1 MGSFKEMV
9 LIVSIFSACVLTI
22 LATFFAV
29 LNQKAIG
36 DGALYSLQSATI
48 FTDMAARCGW
58 AMHTVPKVRKS
69 EKKLHVDCS
78 KNQKQFQ
85 KYNWKNK
92 KWGTG
97 NSKHGTVNLE

>member
-1 MGSFKEMV
+1 MNGSKSFSSLIKMRSLKEMV

-48 FTDMAARCGW
+48 FTDMAACCGW
-58 AMHTVPKVRKS
+58 DMHTVPKVRKS
-69 EKKLHVDCS
+69 EKKTWTLRLVRLG
-78 KNQKQFQ
+78 QLA
-85 KYNWKNK
+85 
-92 KWGTG
+92 G
-97 NSKHGTVNLE
+97 NSERARGI

>member
-58 AMHTVPKVRKS
+58 AMHSVPKVRNQL
-69 EKKLHVDCS
+69 KKV
-78 KNQKQFQ
+78 NQEWGTENKEWESGTIAVAGPCTLFQ
-85 KYNWKNK
+85 KSNK
-92 KWGTG
+92 IIEK
-97 NSKHGTVNLE
+97 

>member
-1 MGSFKEMV
+1 MPHPVLMMLLKSANQYMGTLQQTFHTKYITDFQWDHLKKRV

-58 AMHTVPKVRKS
+58 AKHTAPK
-69 EKKLHVDCS
+69 L
-78 KNQKQFQ
+78 
-85 KYNWKNK
+85 
-92 KWGTG
+92 G
-97 NSKHGTVNLE
+97 NGNGN

>member
-1 MGSFKEMV
+1 MV

-58 AMHTVPKVRKS
+58 AMHSVPKV
-69 EKKLHVDCS
+69 KK
-78 KNQKQFQ
+78 
-85 KYNWKNK
+85 
-92 KWGTG
+92 
-97 NSKHGTVNLE
+97 

>member
-1 MGSFKEMV
+1 MV

-58 AMHTVPKVRKS
+58 AMHSVPKV
-69 EKKLHVDCS
+69 
-78 KNQKQFQ
+78 
-85 KYNWKNK
+85 NK
-92 KWGTG
+92 KFEKILKTG
-97 NSKHGTVNLE
+97 NSKFKTVGSKNVSCN